1 MRTALWCLYA
11 VFWLGGIVTGGL
23 APNASWAA
31 PAFLIL
37 AGILAFRKE
46 LIPAVLIGFTAEL
59 IGVRTGFPFGRY
71 LYTHALGPEIAGVPV
86 AIAAAWLILASL
98 TAVSGRRYRLLAAL
112 LMLAAD
118 LVIDPLAAGPLHYWR
133 WQTNGLYYGVPLTNF
148 AGWLAVSVLIVLI
161 TPRSTARLNAIPATV
176 VAFFSILA
184 ARYALWLPA
193 AIGLVL
199 TFVLAALSYRLL
211 ETTSSTLPESR

>member
-1 MRTALWCLYA
+1 
-11 VFWLGGIVTGGL
+11 
-23 APNASWAA
+23 
-31 PAFLIL
+31 
-37 AGILAFRKE
+37 
-46 LIPAVLIGFTAEL
+46 
-59 IGVRTGFPFGRY
+59 
-71 LYTHALGPEIAGVPV
+71 
-86 AIAAAWLILASL
+86 
-98 TAVSGRRYRLLAAL
+98 
-112 LMLAAD
+112 MLAAD

-193 AIGLVL
+193 AIGLCPYFCSCSSFVS
-199 TFVLAALSYRLL
+199 TFGNDIFN
-211 ETTSSTLPESR
+211 PSRVSIIT

>member
-59 IGVRTGFPFGRY
+59 IGVRTGYPSAATSTPTRSDPKS
-71 LYTHALGPEIAGVPV
+71 PESPSPSPPPGSSSPV
-86 AIAAAWLILASL
+86 SPQSPAAATACWLLSSCSL
-98 TAVSGRRYRLLAAL
+98 
-112 LMLAAD
+112 
-118 LVIDPLAAGPLHYWR
+118 P
-133 WQTNGLYYGVPLTNF
+133 
-148 AGWLAVSVLIVLI
+148 
-161 TPRSTARLNAIPATV
+161 
-176 VAFFSILA
+176 
-184 ARYALWLPA
+184 
-193 AIGLVL
+193 
-199 TFVLAALSYRLL
+199 
-211 ETTSSTLPESR
+211 TS